1 MFRLL
6 RRLRYLVLLVIW
18 GAPHLVYGS
27 LGTVTLENDLPR
39 PVRITVAY
47 NVTAHMKEPGVRAV
61 NDIRV
66 RSMGWAVRWGTGRR
80 RIGMRIEGLPWT
92 PAMLIITH
100 PGCGRLKRPC

>member
-6 RRLRYLVLLVIW
+6 RRLRYPVLLVIW
-18 GAPHLVYGS
+18 WAPHLVYGS

-47 NVTAHMKEPGVRAV
+47 NVTAHMKDPGVRAV

-66 RSMGWAVRWGTGRR
+66 SSIAGLSAGTLG
-80 RIGMRIEGLPWT
+80 GEG
-92 PAMLIITH
+92 
-100 PGCGRLKRPC
+100 